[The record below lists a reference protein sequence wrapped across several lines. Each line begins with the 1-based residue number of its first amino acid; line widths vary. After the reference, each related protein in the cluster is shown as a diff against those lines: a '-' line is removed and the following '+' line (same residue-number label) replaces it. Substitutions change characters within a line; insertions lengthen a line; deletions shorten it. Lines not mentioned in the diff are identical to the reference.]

1 SRPDLIIL
9 DYAMPG
15 MDGLSAT
22 RLLRKRLPETPVLLY
37 TMHNTQQLCDAAQA
51 AGAERVIS
59 KSETGNLVA
68 AVQELLSPG
77 PELGELPPPADP
89 AAGKPIHKCLHA
101 GWANKVVGI
110 CGGVI
115 CGELMFIIVSV
126 AVGKLGSSRLPNIFL
141 RKNPYAV

>member
-1 SRPDLIIL
+1 MAPQILIADDSALLRSALRGFFSGFGDYEIIEAATGAEALAKAEQSRPDLIIL

-68 AVQELLSPG
+68 AVQELLSSA
-77 PELGELPPPADP
+77 PELRELPPPADQQH
-89 AAGKPIHKCLHA
+89 GKPIHSC
-101 GWANKVVGI
+101 
-110 CGGVI
+110 
-115 CGELMFIIVSV
+115 
-126 AVGKLGSSRLPNIFL
+126 
-141 RKNPYAV
+141 